1 MFGKQRLITIAMT
14 VAVITAANRIEP
26 VRDFIRGE
34 SNFL

>member
-1 MFGKQRLITIAMT
+1 MFGKARLLTVAMT
-14 VAVITAANRIEP
+14 LGVLTAANRIEP